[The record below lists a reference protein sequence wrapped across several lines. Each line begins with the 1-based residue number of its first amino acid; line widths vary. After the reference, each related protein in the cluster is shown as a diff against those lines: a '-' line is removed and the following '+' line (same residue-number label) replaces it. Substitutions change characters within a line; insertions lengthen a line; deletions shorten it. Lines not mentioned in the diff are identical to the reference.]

1 MNYMLSLLVFSPLV
15 GILALSFLSWK
26 NERAIKLAGL
36 FGTLLPLI
44 LVLIAA
50 AGFHSSVS
58 GLQMTEQANWIS
70 YTLEGLNG
78 SMQLKINYELG
89 ITGLSLVLLI
99 LTAVVSFLAALASWN
114 MKNASKSFFIFFLIL
129 ELGML
134 GVFASQNLFLFF
146 IFFEI
151 TLIPMFFLI
160 GRWGY
165 ADREKA
171 AYSFLIYNGIG
182 SAILL
187 IVFVALFMKTGTL
200 NYGELTK
207 ILASPDGAAVAGST
221 FRLSVLVSLLI
232 AFGIKLPIFPLHTWM
247 LRVHVQAPPSIVMLH
262 SGILLKIGAYG
273 LFTFGVG
280 FFPEEFKKLGVLIA
294 ILGVINLLYGA
305 FLAIV
310 QTDLKKVLAYS
321 SVSHMGIVL
330 IGLAAMNEAG
340 VKGAIFQLVS
350 HGLISALL
358 FFLIG
363 VLYERSGSSDIQ
375 DFSGLAAAMPV
386 TAGVLLA
393 GGLASLGLP
402 GMSGFISEFL
412 AFIGLFQTMPII
424 AAIGALGIIL
434 TAVYILRAVL
444 AVTFGPKKETH
455 SAFKDLTVLEKVP
468 AFVLL
473 ALVLLIGVYPEIL
486 SKSLTTVLDTILL
499 GLRG

>member
-1 MNYMLSLLVFSPLV
+1 MSHLISILVFSPLA
-15 GILALSFLSWK
+15 GILALSLLSSK
-26 NERAIKLAGL
+26 NERALKLAGL
-36 FGTLLPLI
+36 LGALLPMLI
-44 LVLIAA
+44 AVIAA
-50 AGFHSSVS
+50 ASFDRSAS
-58 GLQMTEQANWIS
+58 GIQLAEQVNWIS
-70 YTLEGLNG
+70 YKMLQSGDAAYF
-78 SMQLKINYELG
+78 SIRYEVG
-89 ITGLSLVLLI
+89 ANGLSLVLML
-99 LTAVVSFLAALASWN
+99 LTAVISVLAAVGSWTV
-114 MKNASKSFFIFFLIL
+114 KHDWKSYFIFFLIL

-134 GVFASQNLFLFF
+134 GVFAAQNLFLFF

-187 IVFVALFMKTGTL
+187 IVFVALFMRAGTL
-200 NYGELTK
+200 NYGELAK
-207 ILASPDGAAVAGST
+207 ILSTNGHPGLGST
-221 FRLSVLVSLLI
+221 FRMSVLIALLV
-232 AFGIKLPIFPLHTWM
+232 AFGIKLPIVPLHTWM
-247 LRVHVQAPPSIVMLH
+247 LRVHVQAPPSIVMIH

-273 LFTFGVG
+273 LFTFGIG
-280 FFPEEFKKLGVLIA
+280 FFPAEFKQLAVWIA
-294 ILGVINLLYGA
+294 VLGVINLLFGA

-330 IGLAAMNEAG
+330 IGFAAMNEAG
-340 VKGAIFQLVS
+340 LKGAIFQLIS

-363 VLYERSGSSDIQ
+363 VLYERTGSSDLKEY
-375 DFSGLAAAMPV
+375 SGLAGAMPV

-412 AFIGLFQTMPII
+412 AFLGLFKVMPVI
-424 AAIGALGIIL
+424 AAVGTLGIVL
-434 TAVYILRAVL
+434 TAVYVLRAVL
-444 AVTFGPKKETH
+444 SVTFGPTRESYPVGRDMT
-455 SAFKDLTVLEKVP
+455 AREKIP

-473 ALVLLIGVYPEIL
+473 GLVLVIGIYPGML
-486 SKSLTTVLDTILL
+486 SEPLHTVLDTILL

>member
-1 MNYMLSLLVFSPLV
+1 
-15 GILALSFLSWK
+15 
-26 NERAIKLAGL
+26 
-36 FGTLLPLI
+36 
-44 LVLIAA
+44 
-50 AGFHSSVS
+50 
-58 GLQMTEQANWIS
+58 
-70 YTLEGLNG
+70 
-78 SMQLKINYELG
+78 
-89 ITGLSLVLLI
+89 
-99 LTAVVSFLAALASWN
+99 
-114 MKNASKSFFIFFLIL
+114 
-129 ELGML
+129 
-134 GVFASQNLFLFF
+134 
-146 IFFEI
+146 
-151 TLIPMFFLI
+151 
-160 GRWGY
+160 
-165 ADREKA
+165 
-171 AYSFLIYNGIG
+171 
-182 SAILL
+182 
-187 IVFVALFMKTGTL
+187 
-200 NYGELTK
+200 
-207 ILASPDGAAVAGST
+207 
-221 FRLSVLVSLLI
+221 
-232 AFGIKLPIFPLHTWM
+232 
-247 LRVHVQAPPSIVMLH
+247 
-262 SGILLKIGAYG
+262 
-273 LFTFGVG
+273 
-280 FFPEEFKKLGVLIA
+280 
-294 ILGVINLLYGA
+294 
-305 FLAIV
+305 
-310 QTDLKKVLAYS
+310 
-321 SVSHMGIVL
+321 MGIVL

-412 AFIGLFQTMPII
+412 AFVGLFQTMPII
-424 AAIGALGIIL
+424 AAVGALGIIL

>member
-1 MNYMLSLLVFSPLV
+1 MNHMLSLLIFSPLV
-15 GILALSFLSWK
+15 GIIALSFLSWK

-36 FGTLLPLI
+36 FGTVLPLI

-70 YTLEGLNG
+70 YTLEGING
-78 SMQLKINYELG
+78 SMELKINYELG

-99 LTAVVSFLAALASWN
+99 LTAVVAVLAALASWN
-114 MKNASKSFFIFFLIL
+114 MRNASKSYFIFFLIL

-171 AYSFLIYNGIG
+171 AFSFLIYNGIG

-187 IVFVALFMKTGTL
+187 IVFVALFMKTGTM
-200 NYGELTK
+200 NYGELAKT
-207 ILASPDGAAVAGST
+207 LASPDGASAGST

-247 LRVHVQAPPSIVMLH
+247 LRVHVQAPPPIVMLH

-273 LFTFGVG
+273 LFTFGMG
-280 FFPEEFKKLGVLIA
+280 FFPEEFKSLGILIA

-375 DFSGLAAAMPV
+375 DFGGLAAAMPV

-412 AFIGLFQTMPII
+412 AFVGLFQTMPII
-424 AAIGALGIIL
+424 AAVGTVGIIL

-444 AVTFGPKKETH
+444 AVTFGAKKEAH